1 MVQKEI
7 EPSQNPKNILSITG
21 KIMAIRSILSSFYEN
36 DKFDATSGKIPDATK
51 KDKIELSEQAKTLQ
65 NTNETKNLDDI
76 QKKIESG
83 FYNTKEVISKVA
95 DAILKE
101 IGK

>member
-1 MVQKEI
+1 MEI
-7 EPSQNPKNILSITG
+7 RGISPSVYKND
-21 KIMAIRSILSSFYEN
+21 
-36 DKFDATSGKIPDATK
+36 DKFKAPSGKTSDTAK
-51 KDKIELSEQAKTLQ
+51 KDKIEISEQAKALL
-65 NTNETKNLDDI
+65 NTGERKNLAEI

-83 FYNTKEVISKVA
+83 FYNTDAVISKVA

>member
-1 MVQKEI
+1 MEI
-7 EPSQNPKNILSITG
+7 RK
-21 KIMAIRSILSSFYEN
+21 ILSSVYN
-36 DKFDATSGKIPDATK
+36 NDDKFKSAAGKNPGVSK
-51 KDKIELSEQAKTLQ
+51 KDKIEISEQAKALH
-65 NTNETKNLDDI
+65 NTSEIKNLSEI

-83 FYNTKEVISKVA
+83 FYNSEEVLSKVA

>member
-1 MVQKEI
+1 MEI
-7 EPSQNPKNILSITG
+7 KSV
-21 KIMAIRSILSSFYEN
+21 LSSVYKN
-36 DKFDATSGKIPDATK
+36 DDKVKQTSSKNNNVAK
-51 KDKIELSEQAKTLQ
+51 KDKIEISEQAKALQ
-65 NTNETKNLDDI
+65 TTGDVKNLADI

-83 FYNTKEVISKVA
+83 FYNSNTVISKVA

>member
-1 MVQKEI
+1 MEI
-7 EPSQNPKNILSITG
+7 RNV
-21 KIMAIRSILSSFYEN
+21 LSSVYKN
-36 DKFDATSGKIPDATK
+36 DDKFKAPSGKSADVTK
-51 KDKIELSEQAKTLQ
+51 KDKIEISEQAKALQ
-65 NTNETKNLDDI
+65 NTGETKNLAEI

-83 FYNTKEVISKVA
+83 FYNSEAVVSKVA

>member
-1 MVQKEI
+1 M
-7 EPSQNPKNILSITG
+7 
-21 KIMAIRSILSSFYEN
+21 
-36 DKFDATSGKIPDATK
+36 
-51 KDKIELSEQAKTLQ
+51 Q
-65 NTNETKNLDDI
+65 NTGETKNLAEI

-83 FYNTKEVISKVA
+83 FYNSDAVVSKVA

>member
-1 MVQKEI
+1 MEI
-7 EPSQNPKNILSITG
+7 KGIVSSVYKNDEKVKAPSSKKSDE
-21 KIMAIRSILSSFYEN
+21 A
-36 DKFDATSGKIPDATK
+36 K
-51 KDKIELSEQAKTLQ
+51 KDKIEISEQAKALQ
-65 NTNETKNLDDI
+65 NTGEAKNLADI

-83 FYNTKEVISKVA
+83 FYNSDEVVGKVA